1 MKSMW
6 IRYLLLCIFGFSA
19 GIIIAGA
26 FIAFISTIGIFP
38 RFAAQTH
45 TVKHLKLYEN
55 CILIGS
61 TLGNIISIYSL
72 PGPLGKIGLAIL
84 GFFSG
89 IFIGSLVS
97 ALAEVAN
104 TIPVFARRASIRKGL
119 PYVLISV
126 ALGKGIG
133 SFLQYFIM

>member
-1 MKSMW
+1 MMW
-6 IRYLLLCIFGFSA
+6 IRYLLLCILGFGA
-19 GIIIAGA
+19 GVIIAGA

-45 TVKHLKLYEN
+45 TTKYLKIYEN
-55 CILIGS
+55 FILLGS
-61 TLGNIISIYSL
+61 TLGNLVSIYSI
-72 PGPLGKIGLAIL
+72 PVPLGKIGLAL
-84 GFFSG
+84 VGFFSG
-89 IFIGSLVS
+89 VFIGSLVS

-104 TIPVFARRASIRKGL
+104 TIPVFSRRASLRKGL

-133 SFLQYFIM
+133 SFVQYFIM

>member
-1 MKSMW
+1 MW
-6 IRYLLLCIFGFSA
+6 IKYLILCIFGFSA

-45 TVKHLKLYEN
+45 TTKHLKLYEN
-55 CILIGS
+55 CILLGS
-61 TLGNIISIYSL
+61 TLGNLVSIYSL
-72 PGPLGKIGLAIL
+72 PVPLGKIGLALL

-89 IFIGSLVS
+89 VFIGSLVS

-104 TIPVFARRASIRKGL
+104 TIPVFARRSSIRKGL
-119 PYVLISV
+119 PYVLISI

-133 SFLQYFIM
+133 SFVQYFIM

>member
-1 MKSMW
+1 MW
-6 IRYLLLCIFGFSA
+6 IRYLFLCILGFGA
-19 GIIIAGA
+19 GVIIAGA

-45 TVKHLKLYEN
+45 TSKHLKLYEN
-55 CILIGS
+55 FILLGS
-61 TLGNIISIYSL
+61 TLGNLVSIYSI
-72 PGPLGKIGLAIL
+72 PVPLGSVGLAIL

-89 IFIGSLVS
+89 AFVGSLVS

-133 SFLQYFIM
+133 SFVQYFIM

>member
-1 MKSMW
+1 MW
-6 IRYLLLCIFGFSA
+6 IRYLLLCILGFGA
-19 GIIIAGA
+19 GVIIAGA

-45 TVKHLKLYEN
+45 TTKYLKIYEN
-55 CILIGS
+55 FILLGS
-61 TLGNIISIYSL
+61 TLGNLVSIYSI
-72 PGPLGKIGLAIL
+72 PVPLGKIGLAL
-84 GFFSG
+84 VGFFSG
-89 IFIGSLVS
+89 VFIGSLVS

-104 TIPVFARRASIRKGL
+104 TIPVFSRRASLRKGL

-133 SFLQYFIM
+133 SFVQYFIM

>member
-1 MKSMW
+1 MW
-6 IRYLLLCIFGFSA
+6 IKYVLLCIFGFSA

-38 RFAAQTH
+38 RFVAQTH
-45 TVKHLKLYEN
+45 TIKHLKIYETS
-55 CILIGS
+55 ILLGS
-61 TLGNIISIYSL
+61 TFGNIISIYSL
-72 PGPLGKIGLAIL
+72 PVPFGKTGLAIL

-104 TIPVFARRASIRKGL
+104 TIPVFVRRASIRKGL
-119 PYVLISV
+119 PYVLISI
-126 ALGKGIG
+126 ALGIIG
-133 SFLQYFIM
+133 LVIMFR